1 MHKKSQFLVRDLIF
15 HDFTGEKES
24 VISFSLEFLGEIFC
38 VINIFLLTDGG
49 HLEKLGNTLPSLK
62 LWVGDS
68 LFLKCLSFIS

>member
-1 MHKKSQFLVRDLIF
+1 MHKKYQFLVRDLIF

-38 VINIFLLTDGG
+38 VINIFLLSDGG
-49 HLEKLGNTLPSLK
+49 HLEKFGNTLPSLK
-62 LWVGDS
+62 LWLGDS